1 VDAGARA
8 WRCLPPGTIQEASKC
23 GQAYRPRMVHR
34 GRRQRVGRRRLAT
47 NFCLPRVSEVPPV
60 LHSTTEHLSRATEH
74 LSRVGCTVLSS
85 SRRRRSSGSPRRML
99 RTKECRYLS
108 HHREHH
114 SESRRRHLPSTA
126 RRQSKRQR
134 CSSGRRPGRQP
145 STAGCRRR
153 NRQRGEDRPRTR
165 CSGAEQMVRPGRP
178 WRLVQELGL
187 SWRQVQGR
195 NRPPPEYRALRR
207 NRPAGSSLPVR

>member
-1 VDAGARA
+1 MDAGARA

-108 HHREHH
+108 HHREHN

-134 CSSGRRPGRQP
+134 RSSGRRPGRHP

-165 CSGAEQMVRPGRP
+165 CSGAE
-178 WRLVQELGL
+178 
-187 SWRQVQGR
+187 
-195 NRPPPEYRALRR
+195 
-207 NRPAGSSLPVR
+207 